1 MEKKENSVQA
11 MKSTAKNYKSYKV
24 TVKDKTDSLISE
36 MEIAWTPRGE
46 TLMFLLLVFVLLLLV
61 RSLMKKPDTSYK
73 LGSGRST
80 NTTAGVINY
89 TYTTTKK

>member
-11 MKSTAKNYKSYKV
+11 MKSTAKDYKSYKV

-61 RSLMKKPDTSYK
+61 RSLMKKPDTTYK
-73 LGSGRST
+73 LGGRST
-80 NTTAGVINY
+80 TTGGVINY
-89 TYTTTKK
+89 TYTYKK

>member
-24 TVKDKTDSLISE
+24 TVTDKTDSLISE

-46 TLMFLLLVFVLLLLV
+46 TLMILLLVFVLLLLV
-61 RSLMKKPDTSYK
+61 RRLMKKKDTYNIC
-73 LGSGRST
+73 GSRT
-80 NTTAGVINY
+80 TTTAGVINY
-89 TYTTTKK
+89 TYTYKK